1 MINRQGFATL
11 KSEVLLKF
19 FYRNQVI
26 HKKYLILFP
35 ERIRLVNLWI
45 DGSGNTVDFGTQ
57 VLITG
62 YRLGSI

>member
-19 FYRNQVI
+19 FYGNQGI

-35 ERIRLVNLWI
+35 EGIRLVGLWI
-45 DGSGNTVDFGTQ
+45 DGS
-57 VLITG
+57 
-62 YRLGSI
+62 